1 MTEPPNVLVVDDDA
15 DLAWITAEIL
25 AATGWRVR
33 LAADGEEGLS
43 MLRPTL
49 PDAVILDVEMPI
61 LDGPAVAAR
70 MIVEDLGLE
79 KIPIVLVSGVV
90 DLEEVAREVGT
101 PYFVYKPFDIDK
113 LVDVVRLALEERQPP
128 KPTRP
133 SSQSSDELAPAA
145 TP

>member
-1 MTEPPNVLVVDDDA
+1 MTQPPNVLVVDDDA

-25 AATGWRVR
+25 AAPGWQVR

-43 MLRPTL
+43 MLRTTP

-79 KIPIVLVSGVV
+79 KIPVVLVSGVV
-90 DLEEVAREVGT
+90 DLEDVARDVGT
-101 PYFVYKPFDIDK
+101 PYFVCKPFDIDR
-113 LVDVVRLALEERQPP
+113 LVDVVRLALEERRPP
-128 KPTRP
+128 KPARAP
-133 SSQSSDELAPAA
+133 S
-145 TP
+145 